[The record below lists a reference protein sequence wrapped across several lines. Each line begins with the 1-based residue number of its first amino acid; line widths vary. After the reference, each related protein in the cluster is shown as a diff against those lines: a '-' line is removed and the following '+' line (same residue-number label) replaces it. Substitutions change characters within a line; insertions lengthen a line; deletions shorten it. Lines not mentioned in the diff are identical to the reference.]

1 MGSGGCVLRYYHP
14 PLLHIVWKGGDAIMW
29 RRPPWSNQAVLR
41 EGKLTQ
47 LRLFLSLFLFFLV
60 TFSTI
65 GVWYADLRMR
75 PSIESWAQ
83 QRAVNIATRA
93 INLAVQTIM
102 ANNIDSSTLLQ
113 IQRDDTNRI
122 VGVSFNW
129 GAINRIVSDM
139 TTQVQN
145 ALNIVKNEEM
155 GIPLGTV
162 TGIKFLAARGPRIPV
177 RILPIGSVDATP
189 EIRFTEKGINQTL
202 YTMYLRVNV
211 QVRIVVPFVTTTVPV
226 TSTVPVVEQIIVG
239 DVPHVYL
246 NWRPTTE
253 ELEKLSAPIML
264 QQGAQ

>member
-1 MGSGGCVLRYYHP
+1 MQVVR
-14 PLLHIVWKGGDAIMW
+14 
-29 RRPPWSNQAVLR
+29 RRPPWSTQVVIR
-41 EGKLTQ
+41 ESRLSQ
-47 LRLFLSLFLFFLV
+47 FRLFLSIFLFFLV

-122 VGVSFNW
+122 VGISLEW

-145 ALNIVKNEEM
+145 ALNVVKNEEM
-155 GIPLGTV
+155 GIPIGTV
-162 TGIKFLAARGPRIPV
+162 TGVKFLAARGPRIPV
-177 RILPIGSVDATP
+177 KIIPIGSVDATP
-189 EIRFTEKGINQTL
+189 EMRFTEKGINQTL
-202 YTMYLRVNV
+202 YTMYLKVNV

-239 DVPHVYL
+239 DVPNVYL
-246 NWRPTTE
+246 NWRPTSE
-253 ELEKLSAPIML
+253 DMQRLSAPIML
-264 QQGAQ
+264 QQGTQ